1 MADEE
6 GSGLRDRIARQS
18 EDALGKLAQD
28 LLENP
33 LVNSAITRAFSA
45 RERAAHAQEAAM
57 GALNIPSA
65 ADIERL
71 TKRLRSVSQRLE
83 GVEDRLDAVQA
94 GVDRLAGQIEAVGR
108 EPGFTDRLAG
118 IEAQLARLVSELG
131 GAPAPVHRSQ
141 ERLAV
146 DAPAPAKKK
155 PAAAKKPAA
164 KKPAAKKK

>member
-1 MADEE
+1 MADEDGE
-6 GSGLRDRIARQS
+6 GLRDRIARQG
-18 EDALGKLAQD
+18 EDALGKLASD

-45 RERAAHAQEAAM
+45 RERAVHAQEAAM

-83 GVEDRLDAVQA
+83 GVEERLDGVQI
-94 GVDRLAGQIEAVGR
+94 GVDRLVAQVEAVGR
-108 EPGFTDRLAG
+108 GSGTDRLAG
-118 IEAQLARLVSELG
+118 VEAQLVKLTHELG
-131 GAPAPVHRSQ
+131 AVATALDARPSPVHRSQ
-141 ERLAV
+141 ERFAV
-146 DAPAPAKKK
+146 DTPPAK
-155 PAAAKKPAA
+155 PARA

>member
-1 MADEE
+1 MADEDGE
-6 GSGLRDRIARQS
+6 GLRDRITRQS

-33 LVNSAITRAFSA
+33 LVNGAITKAFSA
-45 RERAAHAQEAAM
+45 RERAVSAQEAAM

-83 GVEDRLDAVQA
+83 GVEDRLDAVQI
-94 GVDRLAGQIEAVGR
+94 GVDKLTAALHEASRGASDPAVL
-108 EPGFTDRLAG
+108 DRLTG
-118 IEAQLARLVSELG
+118 IETQLSRLSVELG
-131 GAPAPVHRSQ
+131 GAPTPVHRSQ

-146 DAPAPAKKK
+146 DAPPPAKKPAKK
-155 PAAAKKPAA
+155 PAAAKK
-164 KKPAAKKK
+164 KS